1 MDVVTAYL
9 YGSLDADI
17 YMKLPEGFNLPDD
30 AISRE
35 DYSIKLNKSLYGL
48 KQSGRMWYNR
58 LSEYLLQEGYKNDP
72 ICPCIFIKRSENGF
86 AIIVV
91 YVDDI
96 NIIGTPEELSKAIDC
111 LKKEFEMK
119 DLGRTKFCLGL
130 QVEYLE
136 NGILVHQE
144 AYITKVLKRFYMDKS
159 HPLCT
164 PMVVRSLDVN
174 KDPFRPQEKD
184 EEILGPEV
192 PYLSAIGA
200 LMYLAN
206 YTRPDIA
213 FAVNLLARYSSSPTR
228 RHWNGVKQILRY
240 LRGTMDMGLLYSNV
254 SKPELNGYAD
264 AGYLSDPHNGKSQT
278 GYLFTSGGT
287 AISWR
292 SVKQTISATSSNHA
306 EILALHEASRECVWL
321 RSVIQHIRETC
332 GLSSGKM
339 TSTVIY
345 EDNVACIAQLKDG
358 YIKGDRTKHILPKF
372 FFTHDLQRNGDINVQ
387 QVRSSD
393 NLADLFTK
401 SLLRIF
407 FEQLIHKIGLRCLKD
422 CMHEGEK

>member
-1 MDVVTAYL
+1 MQNLIYKARPVTQGLSHRPCIDFEETYSPVVDANTFRYLVSLVVHEKLNLHLIDVVTAYL

-17 YMKLPEGFNLPDD
+17 YMKLPEGFNFPDD

-35 DYSIKLNKSLYGL
+35 DYSIKLNKSLYC
-48 KQSGRMWYNR
+48 RMLYNR

-72 ICPCIFIKRSENGF
+72 ICLCIFIKGSENGF
-86 AIIVV
+86 TIIVV

-96 NIIGTPEELSKAIDC
+96 NIIETPEELSKAIDC

-136 NGILVHQE
+136 NEILVHQE

-159 HPLCT
+159 NLLCI

-174 KDPFRPQEKD
+174 KD
-184 EEILGPEV
+184 

-213 FAVNLLARYSSSPTR
+213 FAVNLLARYSSSSIG
-228 RHWNGVKQILRY
+228 RHWNEVKQILRY
-240 LRGTMDMGLLYSNV
+240 LKGTMDMGLLYSNV
-254 SKPELNGYAD
+254 PKPELNSYAD

-287 AISWR
+287 
-292 SVKQTISATSSNHA
+292 TIS
-306 EILALHEASRECVWL
+306 
-321 RSVIQHIRETC
+321 
-332 GLSSGKM
+332 
-339 TSTVIY
+339 
-345 EDNVACIAQLKDG
+345 
-358 YIKGDRTKHILPKF
+358 
-372 FFTHDLQRNGDINVQ
+372 
-387 QVRSSD
+387 
-393 NLADLFTK
+393 
-401 SLLRIF
+401 
-407 FEQLIHKIGLRCLKD
+407 
-422 CMHEGEK
+422 